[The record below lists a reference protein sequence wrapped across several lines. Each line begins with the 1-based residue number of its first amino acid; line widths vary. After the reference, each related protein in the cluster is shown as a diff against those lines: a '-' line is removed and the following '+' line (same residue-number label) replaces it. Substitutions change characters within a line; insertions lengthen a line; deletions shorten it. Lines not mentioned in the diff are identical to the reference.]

1 MTIAVIQRHCL
12 THEFIYFA
20 DLILTVLTKM
30 SNLLNL
36 SATCIRIRVV
46 LFALVV
52 SNDCDNYSFE
62 VQVHHLVQLSS
73 SN

>member
-12 THEFIYFA
+12 THESIYYA

-36 SATCIRIRVV
+36 SATCIRVV

-52 SNDCDNYSFE
+52 SNDCDNYSFA